1 MTRITIAAVAIMLS
15 AVATSPASAAVWHG
29 HTVKA
34 KLVGQI
40 DASPCPEAS
49 CLKGVVGVFVDGMDV
64 RDHVVRC
71 AWPSPRVL
79 DFSRRG
85 YPHRHYAKVHVCG
98 LNHWWRFR

>member
-1 MTRITIAAVAIMLS
+1 MIRIILVAGFMVGFFAGS
-15 AVATSPASAAVWHG
+15 AHSAVWHG

-34 KLVGQI
+34 TLVGQI
-40 DASPCPEAS
+40 DASPCPKPS
-49 CLKGVVGVFVDGMDV
+49 CLKGIVGVFVDGRDV

-71 AWPSPRVL
+71 AWPTPRVL